1 MDFYVILGLAREAT
15 LADVK
20 RAYRRLARRYHPD
33 INPGDDTAAAIFRR
47 VAEAYEILSD
57 PKRRRQYDT
66 AGRGGGS
73 GGAQGGGAVA
83 QGFSPANYP
92 SIEFE
97 GFDFTTLTEGRE
109 AGTFSELFA
118 EVFQPPA
125 SSGAPRAGAELHVE
139 LPMAFQQAM
148 RGGEFPVTVT
158 RQERCGDCEGSGM
171 RRRAE
176 ARCTRCQG
184 SGTVRWARGHMVFS
198 KNCVTCGGS
207 GRLREQ
213 ACASC
218 GAMGV
223 YPRRETIV
231 VPVPP
236 GTSDGQAIRIAKK
249 GHAGAGGAG
258 SGDLVVRVRVAP
270 HQGFRRDGLD
280 LHLTVPIGIHEAALG
295 ARVDVP
301 ALEGTARLRVPAGTQ
316 TGQRFRLRGRG
327 IPSATGE
334 SGDLVI
340 EVKLVL
346 PPALDERSKSLLEEF
361 GRLNP
366 ADVRKDLFA

>member
-1 MDFYVILGLAREAT
+1 MDFYVVLGLAREAT

-57 PKRRRQYDT
+57 PKRRRQYDV
-66 AGRGGGS
+66 S
-73 GGAQGGGAVA
+73 GPSGVA
-83 QGFSPANYP
+83 QGFGAGGAT
-92 SIEFE
+92 IEFE
-97 GFDFTTLTEGRE
+97 GFDFNTLAEGRE

-125 SSGAPRAGAELHVE
+125 ASGAPRAGAELHVE
-139 LPMAFQQAM
+139 LPIAFQQAM

-158 RQERCGDCEGSGM
+158 RQERCADCEGSGM

-176 ARCTRCQG
+176 ARCARCQG

-213 ACASC
+213 PCASC

-223 YPRRETIV
+223 YPRRETV
-231 VPVPP
+231 AVPVPP
-236 GTSDGQAIRIAKK
+236 GTSR
-249 GHAGAGGAG
+249 
-258 SGDLVVRVRVAP
+258 
-270 HQGFRRDGLD
+270 
-280 LHLTVPIGIHEAALG
+280 
-295 ARVDVP
+295 
-301 ALEGTARLRVPAGTQ
+301 
-316 TGQRFRLRGRG
+316 
-327 IPSATGE
+327 
-334 SGDLVI
+334 
-340 EVKLVL
+340 
-346 PPALDERSKSLLEEF
+346 
-361 GRLNP
+361 
-366 ADVRKDLFA
+366 

>member
-1 MDFYVILGLAREAT
+1 MDFYIVLGLPREAT

-57 PKRRRQYDT
+57 QGRRRQYDLM
-66 AGRGGGS
+66 
-73 GGAQGGGAVA
+73 A
-83 QGFSPANYP
+83 QGFSPAP
-92 SIEFE
+92 QAEGSSIEFE
-97 GFDFTTLTEGRE
+97 GFDFTTMAEGRE

-118 EVFQPPA
+118 DMFQPPA
-125 SSGAPRAGAELHVE
+125 QPEGPRAGAELHVE
-139 LPMAFQQAM
+139 LPIAFEQAM

-158 RQERCGDCEGSGM
+158 RQERCTECEGSGM

-176 ARCTRCQG
+176 ARCARCQG

-198 KNCVTCGGS
+198 KNCVSCGGT
-207 GRLREQ
+207 GRLGQ
-213 ACASC
+213 QPCTSC
-218 GAMGV
+218 GALGV
-223 YPRRETIV
+223 HPRTETIAV
-231 VPVPP
+231 RVAP
-236 GTSDGQAIRIAKK
+236 GTTDGQGIQVPRK
-249 GHAGAGGAG
+249 GHAGVRGAG
-258 SGDLVVRVRVAP
+258 YGDLYVRVRVAP
-270 HQGFRRDGLD
+270 SRGFRRDGLD
-280 LHLTVPIGIHEAALG
+280 LHLTVPIGVHEAALG
-295 ARVDVP
+295 ARIDVP

-316 TGQRFRLRGRG
+316 SGQRFRLRGRG